1 MLPLTWGF
9 LYPPKASKIKTI
21 QRGTDMKDLE
31 IEKYFK
37 LEAER
42 QNNGIEL
49 ICSENY
55 PSKETREA
63 MASIL
68 VAKYAEGF
76 PGHRYYGGC
85 EYIDA
90 VETLCIERLKKLF
103 HTQFANVQP
112 HSGSQANFAA
122 YHALINPGDT
132 VLSLELNDG
141 GHLTHGSP
149 VSFSSQMY
157 HFVHYPLG
165 NDGHLDYEVI
175 KKCLDED
182 NPNLFLAGYSAYP
195 YAIDFRKMRELI
207 DEHNKHSAVHCYFMV
222 DMAHIAGII
231 AAGLCQN
238 PCDYADLVTS
248 TTHKTLRG
256 PRGGV
261 ILTNDPE
268 IAKRID
274 KAIFPYSQGG
284 PLENIIAAKAVAFKE
299 DMEPSFKDYV
309 RSFMENTKACN
320 DELARLGATVSGTDN
335 HLFLLNVMKTYGI
348 TGKEAQLKLESVGI
362 TTNKNMIHGDTL
374 KPSETSGIRIGFP
387 AVTTRGCTKAQA
399 IKIADIID
407 AVLKDK
413 NSDLSAYKAQVLAI
427 TSTWKDV
434 MEL

>member
-1 MLPLTWGF
+1 
-9 LYPPKASKIKTI
+9 
-21 QRGTDMKDLE
+21 MKDLE
-31 IEKYFK
+31 IERICH
-37 LEAER
+37 EEENR
-42 QNNGIEL
+42 QNRGIEL

-55 PSKETREA
+55 PSQEVRET

-85 EYIDA
+85 EFIDEA
-90 VETLCIERLKKLF
+90 ENLCISRVKELF
-103 HTQFANVQP
+103 HVGFANVQP

-165 NDGHLDYEVI
+165 ADGHLDYEVI
-175 KKCLDED
+175 KKCLDEA

-195 YAIDFRKMRELI
+195 YAIDFKRMREAI
-207 DEHNKHSAVHCYFMV
+207 DEHNAHSPVHCFYMV

-231 AAGLCQN
+231 AAGYCQN

-256 PRGGV
+256 PRGGL

-268 IAKRID
+268 IAKRVD

-299 DMEPSFKDYV
+299 DLEPSFKVYIQKV
-309 RSFMENTKACN
+309 LENTKACN
-320 DELARLGATVSGTDN
+320 DELARLGAVVSGTDN
-335 HLFLLNVMKTYGI
+335 HLFLLNVLKTYGI
-348 TGKEAQLKLESVGI
+348 TGKVAQLKLESVGI
-362 TTNKNMIHGDTL
+362 TTNKNMLHGDTL
-374 KPSETSGIRIGFP
+374 KPTETSGIRIGFP
-387 AVTTRGCTKAQA
+387 AVTTRGCTKEQA
-399 IKIADIID
+399 ILIADLID
-407 AVLKDK
+407 EVLKDQ
-413 NSDLSAYKAQVLAI
+413 SPDLSAYKSKVLAL
-427 TSTWKDV
+427 TASWKNV
-434 MEL
+434 MTL